1 MTNFKSNILLVD
13 DRPENLLVLEAI
25 LSGGE
30 FNLIKA
36 HSGEEALTHVLKKE
50 FALILLD
57 VQMPGID
64 GFETAKILKS
74 REKSRSIPIIFVTAI
89 SKEQEHVR
97 AGYLAGAVDYMYKP
111 IEPETLKT
119 KVNAFVKIFEET
131 KELES
136 ETELLR
142 KNKREL
148 EILNSELLRA
158 TSELRRAEALA
169 RIVGETSMDTI
180 IIFDTDTVMRT
191 INPAVKKMFG
201 YYEYELLNQRLSVL
215 FPLFDFT
222 EYENRKFQYTPKGLR
237 GTVNKLYETTA
248 QHKHGTSF
256 PVEIQIGE
264 SYLNNQWIFACTV
277 RDISQYKEQ
286 VAALEHQA
294 MHDPLTGLPNRSLL
308 SNHMQSALMKGN
320 KEGISFALFI
330 LDLDQ
335 FKTINDTFG
344 HHIGDALLK
353 RIGPLLRK
361 VLRPTDIIVR
371 LGGDEFAV
379 LLPNIQWDQAERKAN
394 QILKQIQQP
403 HKLGGSTLM
412 INASLGI
419 ALFPRHGKDMDA
431 LMRHAD
437 MAMYAAKRN
446 DHGYDTLE

>member
-25 LSGGE
+25 LSGGD

-36 HSGEEALTHVLKKE
+36 HSGEEALNQVLKKE

-119 KVNAFVKIFEET
+119 KVDAFVKIFEET
-131 KELES
+131 KDLES
-136 ETELLR
+136 EAEVL
-142 KNKREL
+142 KDSKREL

-180 IIFDTDTVMRT
+180 IIFDTDTVMKT

-215 FPLFDFT
+215 FPFFDFA
-222 EYENRKFQYTPKGLR
+222 EYENRKFQYTRKGLW
-237 GTVNKLYETTA
+237 GTANKLYETVA
-248 QHKHGTSF
+248 KHKDGMSF
-256 PVEIQIGE
+256 PVEIQVGE

-277 RDISQYKEQ
+277 RDISEQKEQ
-286 VAALEHQA
+286 MAALEHQA
-294 MHDPLTGLPNRSLL
+294 MHDPLTGLPNRNLL
-308 SNHMQSALMKGN
+308 NSQMQSAFIKGD
-320 KEGISFALFI
+320 KEGESFALFMI
-330 LDLDQ
+330 DLDQ
-335 FKTINDTFG
+335 FKQINDTLG
-344 HHIGDALLK
+344 HHIGDAVLK
-353 RIGPLLRK
+353 RIGPILRK
-361 VLRPTDIIVR
+361 VLRPTDIVVR

-379 LLPNIQWDQAERKAN
+379 LLPNIQWEHAVRKAN
-394 QILKQIQQP
+394 QILKQIKQP
-403 HKLGGSTLM
+403 LKLRGSTLL
-412 INASLGI
+412 IGASLGI
-419 ALFPRHGKDMDA
+419 AMFPEHGKDMDT

-437 MAMYAAKRN
+437 TAMYEAKRRHN
-446 DHGYDTLE
+446 YEILE